1 MTLQKLVLNTMR
13 REIVRNPSKTNLS
26 RLPELEIEFRVF
38 EMDKICFINGS
49 MISNFSDC
57 FARVGGNRS
66 KERDRKSEF
75 VLGSTNQIFE
85 WDRNFHFWETNRIA
99 ADRIF

>member
-1 MTLQKLVLNTMR
+1 MR

-38 EMDKICFINGS
+38 EIDKICFINGS
-49 MISNFSDC
+49 MTSSFSDC
-57 FARVGGNRS
+57 FIRMGGNRS

-85 WDRNFHFWETNRIA
+85 WDRNNSDRNFQFWETNRIA